1 MKKLFFAL
9 ALTVSCLICVSCGKD
24 NSGSLVGMWEE
35 TVSHQIVSFTADGY
49 YYEGVNE
56 SFTADKTKYKAT
68 GNTITYYIEN
78 QPGTE
83 FSVDYTFDNKGNLVI
98 NNVLTYEKIEIP
110 QEYAGSVQ
118 E

>member
-1 MKKLFFAL
+1 MKKIFFAL
-9 ALTVSCLICVSCGKD
+9 ALAVFGVLVVSCTND
-24 NSGSLVGMWEE
+24 NSQSLVGMWEE

-68 GNTITYYIEN
+68 GKTITYYIEN

-83 FSVDYTFDNKGNLVI
+83 FSVDYAFDNKGNLVI
-98 NNVLTYEKIEIP
+98 NDVLTYEKIEVP
-110 QEYAGSVQ
+110 EEYKENVQ

>member
-1 MKKLFFAL
+1 MKKIFFATIL
-9 ALTVSCLICVSCGKD
+9 SFLFLVMFSCTNN
-24 NSGSLVGMWEE
+24 NSNSLVGMWEE
-35 TVSHQIVSFTADGY
+35 TVSHQIVSFTEDGY

-68 GNTITYYIEN
+68 GREITYYIEN

-98 NNVLTYEKIEIP
+98 NDVLTYEKIEVP
-110 QEYAGSVQ
+110 EEYKENVQ

>member
-1 MKKLFFAL
+1 MKKVFFAFIL
-9 ALTVSCLICVSCGKD
+9 ALFCLGFVSCGN
-24 NSGSLVGMWEE
+24 NSKSIVGMWEE
-35 TVSHQIVSFTADGY
+35 TVSHQVVSFTQDGY

-56 SFTADKTKYKAT
+56 SFTADKTKYKIS
-68 GNTITYYIEN
+68 GKTITYYIEN

-98 NNVLTYEKIEIP
+98 NGVLTYEKIEIP
-110 QEYAGSVQ
+110 EEYKERA